1 MAVWEKC
8 SGEAAGAKVEFGIAF
23 VDTSIGNFYLGHF
36 EDDRYRSRFSTLLT
50 RYNPVE
56 IISAKR
62 SVSSDTIQVWN
73 TSCPAALHEHVSPN
87 ADCWDSGKTLR
98 LLAEGDYFKV
108 NDELDWPEGIRP
120 LLDDGS
126 TLGLTAKEDCEL
138 AVRALGALVWYLK
151 QCQLDQEL
159 LSRRC
164 FQIYEPIDQ
173 DKPEETEKNPFGSH
187 MVLDGMTLRNLDVLI
202 NSSLGTVHG
211 SLLERLNRCST
222 AFGQRMMRHWLCAP
236 LVKPEAIND
245 RLDAVEHLRNDITIV
260 DDISKILKTLPD
272 LERLVNS
279 KTLFSSFSLIKFFHL
294 KLIGE

>member
-1 MAVWEKC
+1 MKQLELKSSSV
-8 SGEAAGAKVEFGIAF
+8 SP
-23 VDTSIGNFYLGHF
+23 
-36 EDDRYRSRFSTLLT
+36 LLT
-50 RYNPVE
+50 LPLVTFTSVTLKTTATVRVSPPCSRGT
-56 IISAKR
+56 IPSR
-62 SVSSDTIQVWN
+62 SYQPSVAFRATRFRSGIPLAPQCS
-73 TSCPAALHEHVSPN
+73 ALHEHVSPN

-108 NDELDWPEGIRP
+108 NDELDWSQGIRP

-138 AVRALGALVWYLK
+138 AVRALCALVWYLK
-151 QCQLDQEL
+151 QCQLDQGL

-279 KTLFSSFSLIKFFHL
+279 QK
-294 KLIGE
+294 